1 MPSRVEIPQGT
12 EIIEESA
19 FASCSRLTAVVIP
32 DSITSIGTAAF
43 SACPLADIYFTG
55 TEAQWNSIRKIG
67 DTAGTVSK
75 ATIHYNYVP
84 EQPTPP
90 EQPAPDTDIP
100 FIENESGTKG
110 WDAIK
115 EKAEAASDG
124 AQVQVNMNRASTVPG
139 YVLDSIKGNNVTI
152 SFDMG
157 NGIVWLVNGKDVT
170 ADHANDVNLSVQV
183 GNSNIPQN
191 IINNTAGNRQTKQ
204 LSLAHSGEFGYSAV
218 LRINMDSAN
227 AGLYANLFYYNEGAR
242 RLEFVT
248 DDQIDGNGTAEL
260 TFTHASDYVI
270 VIDRASM
277 DDGSGGSGGGN
288 GGSGGGNGGSGGGN
302 GGGSGG
308 SGGSGSGGSGSGGSG
323 DSGSG
328 GGASGGSNSGGTSS
342 GNNSGSPSADDTGT
356 QGTEKRSP
364 MTGEFD
370 IVFGGSNVA
379 GSEHKGNDLS
389 VLWLLAIG
397 TAGMAITVR
406 KRNKISGR

>member
-1 MPSRVEIPQGT
+1 MQTS
-12 EIIEESA
+12 
-19 FASCSRLTAVVIP
+19 
-32 DSITSIGTAAF
+32 SI
-43 SACPLADIYFTG
+43 
-55 TEAQWNSIRKIG
+55 
-67 DTAGTVSK
+67 
-75 ATIHYNYVP
+75 
-84 EQPTPP
+84 
-90 EQPAPDTDIP
+90 
-100 FIENESGTKG
+100 
-110 WDAIK
+110 
-115 EKAEAASDG
+115 
-124 AQVQVNMNRASTVPG
+124 
-139 YVLDSIKGNNVTI
+139 
-152 SFDMG
+152 
-157 NGIVWLVNGKDVT
+157 
-170 ADHANDVNLSVQV
+170 
-183 GNSNIPQN
+183 
-191 IINNTAGNRQTKQ
+191 
-204 LSLAHSGEFGYSAV
+204 
-218 LRINMDSAN
+218 
-227 AGLYANLFYYNEGAR
+227 YNEGAR

-277 DDGSGGSGGGN
+277 DDGSGGSGGGNGGSDGGNGGSGGGN

-342 GNNSGSPSADDTGT
+342 GNNSGSPSADGTGT

-370 IVFGGSNVA
+370 IVFGGSNAA